1 MVSQVAE
8 MRQIAK
14 PLALAGPQPIHIPTN
29 QFHVPSFFSLQRYI
43 IFLNNQKKK
52 ALKSSFRV
60 FRDTQI
66 PMVTI
71 FFLHTFIF
79 I

>member
-1 MVSQVAE
+1 MF
-8 MRQIAK
+8 R
-14 PLALAGPQPIHIPTN
+14 L
-29 QFHVPSFFSLQRYI
+29 FFSLQRYI

-52 ALKSSFRV
+52 ALKSAFRV

-71 FFLHTFIF
+71 FFLHTLIF
-79 I
+79 IWEKMITFAAPKENNMFENDNN